1 MTRLLPSVLV
11 PSRVVSLPGCTA
23 PQPDALQLGHPGSD
37 PKHPVIV
44 LVAMDH
50 SYSVTGLGGADPIGR
65 RFEELARA
73 IRHVARHS
81 RRGTHLGLL
90 SFDQPS
96 NGDVPPGVIGSVT
109 HRKVLERNLRVP
121 LDARGSSSLGSSLAV
136 AEQVARDNPTA
147 EVWFVSISDFALT
160 DADLPDI
167 YERLANFPGHV
178 LAVVLGHP
186 APTELAGP
194 RLSVCEVTTQS
205 PPGTVALAL
214 YAALTAGRRN
224 ADRSAIGAVV
234 RASTSE
240 SVAKSTTRI
249 SFPKH
254 TASPQERDVLPSVL
268 PPDRTI
274 ANYSPVAHN
283 QYPARPP
290 AASMRR
296 SNTSSAQ
303 QKGMK

>member
-1 MTRLLPSVLV
+1 MSRLLPSALT
-11 PSRVVSLPGCTA
+11 PSGVVALPGRTV
-23 PQPDALQLGHPGSD
+23 PQPDELQLGHPGSD
-37 PKHPVIV
+37 PKQPVIV
-44 LVAMDH
+44 VPTMDH
-50 SYSVTGLGGADPIGR
+50 SYSVSGLGGADPIGR
-65 RFEELARA
+65 RFEELTRA
-73 IRHVARHS
+73 IRHVAQYS
-81 RRGTHLGLL
+81 RQGTHVGLL

-96 NGDVPPGVIGSVT
+96 AGDVPPGAIGSGE
-109 HRKVLERNLRVP
+109 HRKLLERNLRVP
-121 LDARGSSSLGSSLAV
+121 LDARGSSSLGPSLTAC
-136 AEQVARDNPTA
+136 EQIARDNPTA
-147 EVWFVSISDFALT
+147 EVWFVPISDFALT

-186 APTELAGP
+186 APTELVGP

-224 ADRSAIGAVV
+224 ADRSAIGTVV
-234 RASTSE
+234 RASPSE
-240 SVAKSTTRI
+240 SVAKTTTRI

-254 TASPQERDVLPSVL
+254 HASPQTSDVLPPVL

-274 ANYSPVAHN
+274 AKQSPLAHN

-290 AASMRR
+290 AAMLRR

>member
-1 MTRLLPSVLV
+1 MSRLLPSALAL
-11 PSRVVSLPGCTA
+11 SRIVAQSAGTA
-23 PQPDALQLGHPGSD
+23 PQPDGLQLGHPGSD
-37 PKHPVIV
+37 PKRPVIV

-65 RFEELARA
+65 RFEELTRA

-81 RRGTHLGLL
+81 KRGTHLGLL

-96 NGDVPPGVIGSVT
+96 SGDVRPGAVGST
-109 HRKVLERNLRVP
+109 EHRKVLERNLRVP
-121 LDARGSSSLGSSLAV
+121 LDARGSSSLGPSLAV
-136 AEQVARDNPTA
+136 AEEVARNNPTA
-147 EVWFVSISDFALT
+147 EVWFVPISDFALT

-167 YERLANFPGHV
+167 YERLSSFPGHV
-178 LAVVLGHP
+178 LAVVLGHLAP
-186 APTELAGP
+186 AELAGP

-224 ADRSAIGAVV
+224 ADRSAIGTVV

-240 SVAKSTTRI
+240 SVAKTTTRI

-254 TASPQERDVLPSVL
+254 TASPQERGVLPPVL

-274 ANYSPVAHN
+274 ANYSPLAHN

>member
-1 MTRLLPSVLV
+1 MTRLLPSALA
-11 PSRVVSLPGCTA
+11 PSRVVSLPGSTA
-23 PQPDALQLGHPGSD
+23 PQPDELPLGHPGSD

-44 LVAMDH
+44 LAAMDH

-65 RFEELARA
+65 RFEELTRA

-81 RRGTHLGLL
+81 KRGTHVGLL

-96 NGDVPPGVIGSVT
+96 SGDVPPGVIGSVA
-109 HRKVLERNLRVP
+109 HRRLLERNLRVP
-121 LDARGSSSLGSSLAV
+121 LDARGSSSLGPSLAV

-147 EVWFVSISDFALT
+147 EVWFVPISDFALT
-160 DADLPDI
+160 DADLPDVQ
-167 YERLANFPGHV
+167 ERLSGFSGHV

-186 APTELAGP
+186 APADLAGP

-214 YAALTAGRRN
+214 YAALTAGRPN
-224 ADRSAIGAVV
+224 ADRSAIGTAV
-234 RASTSE
+234 RASTVE
-240 SVAKSTTRI
+240 NVAKTTTRI
-249 SFPKH
+249 SFSKH
-254 TASPQERDVLPSVL
+254 TTSPQVDGVLPPVL

-274 ANYSPVAHN
+274 ANYSPLAHN

>member
-1 MTRLLPSVLV
+1 MSRLLPSVLA
-11 PSRVVSLPGCTA
+11 PGRVVTLPGGTA
-23 PQPDALQLGHPGSD
+23 PQPDELQLGYPGSD
-37 PKHPVIV
+37 PKHPVIA

-65 RFEELARA
+65 RFEELTRA
-73 IRHVARHS
+73 IRHVARYS
-81 RRGTHLGLL
+81 RRGTYVGLL

-96 NGDVPPGVIGSVT
+96 TGDVPPGAIGSVA
-109 HRKVLERNLRVP
+109 HRRLLERNLRVP
-121 LDARGSSSLGSSLAV
+121 LDARGSSSLGPSLAV

-147 EVWFVSISDFALT
+147 EVWFVPISDFALT

-167 YERLANFPGHV
+167 YERLADFPGRV
-178 LAVVLGHP
+178 LAVVLGHTAP
-186 APTELAGP
+186 AELTGP
-194 RLSVCEVTTQS
+194 RLSVCEVTIQS

-214 YAALTAGRRN
+214 YAALTAGRLN
-224 ADRSAIGAVV
+224 ADRSAIGTVV

-240 SVAKSTTRI
+240 SVAKNTTRI

-254 TASPQERDVLPSVL
+254 SASPQERGVLPPFL

-274 ANYSPVAHN
+274 AKESPLAHN

-296 SNTSSAQ
+296 SSTSSAQ
-303 QKGMK
+303 QKGTK